1 MNTYM
6 NAVLNANA
14 PAVDNRLS
22 GATRYSGDPA
32 DADIFLLRF
41 SSTAQQLDFSP
52 VYDGTER
59 HSAPPNNQTAVLA
72 MPETT
77 WHERTEKR
85 ELLAENK
92 KFLKKC
98 VDAYHFVIQSLDTET
113 ALAVSNE
120 APDET
125 DPAAAYDA
133 MQRVLNDKGVITQ
146 MHLVVQLLQL
156 KAENGEDPLA
166 LMRQQAQL
174 ATKLSA
180 TGCALPEPLLKA
192 LLLFA
197 LPSELSHLRTKYIDA
212 EETPGHPM
220 TLSTL
225 KQRLTTQFQS
235 AALADPESLH
245 DQVNSVVARH
255 PADASAASCQPC
267 EDPRLTPELLAA
279 LVKLASNMCTHCGG
293 VHKSEKCWVKFPALR
308 PADIKDQANL
318 AVPMF

>member
-1 MNTYM
+1 MRRRISFRDPE
-6 NAVLNANA
+6 LGHG
-14 PAVDNRLS
+14 DGS
-22 GATRYSGDPA
+22 G
-32 DADIFLLRF
+32 
-41 SSTAQQLDFSP
+41 
-52 VYDGTER
+52 
-59 HSAPPNNQTAVLA
+59 
-72 MPETT
+72 
-77 WHERTEKR
+77 
-85 ELLAENK
+85 
-92 KFLKKC
+92 C
-98 VDAYHFVIQSLDTET
+98 VQ
-113 ALAVSNE
+113 E

-125 DPAAAYDA
+125 DPAAAHDA

-279 LVKLASNMCTHCGG
+279 LVKLASNMCAHCGG